1 MRVEDEPP
9 DRHRRQAAI
18 VHQFVEVRITVLH
31 RVEPKGVEQVE
42 RVLRSDPL
50 RAQGE
55 TQRLGLRIVGAA
67 AQRVGQVVEQRELFV
82 GRQPGVV
89 RDVVG
94 RADEAIE
101 GEDDRPAPPVDQPG
115 RHGKVLVA
123 RRLARQ
129 RLADRRHTR
138 SAFGI
143 GA

>member
-1 MRVEDEPP
+1 MRVENEPS
-9 DRHRRQAAI
+9 DRHRRQAAV
-18 VHQFVEVRITVLH
+18 VHQLVEAPVTVLH
-31 RVEPKGVEQVE
+31 RVEPKGVEQVQ

-67 AQRVGQVVEQRELFV
+67 AQRIGQVVEQRELFV
-82 GRQPGVV
+82 GRESGVV
-89 RDVVG
+89 RHVVG
-94 RADEAIE
+94 RANEAIE
-101 GEDDRPAPPVDQPG
+101 GEDDRPAPSVDEPR

-129 RLADRRHTR
+129 RLADRRHAR
-138 SAFGI
+138 SAFAT